1 MRATV
6 KNSDFSR
13 ELEKIL
19 SKYGNDAIEAT
30 MRVVKKNATQA
41 KDYLRDISPRKTGKF
56 AESWAIHQESSA
68 LNAYAIVYQA
78 KKPGLAHL
86 LEHGHANRGG
96 GRTEGRH
103 FMALVEDVT
112 KKEFEE
118 DLKAVLSHV

>member
-6 KNSDFSR
+6 KNSDFSM

-19 SKYGNDAIEAT
+19 TKYGDDVIEAT
-30 MRVVKKNATQA
+30 RQVVKKNATQA
-41 KDYLRDISPRKTGKF
+41 KDYLRNISPRKTGKF

-68 LNAYAIVYQA
+68 LNAHATVYQA

-103 FMALVEDVT
+103 FMALVEEVT
-112 KKEFEE
+112 KKDFED
-118 DLKAVLSHV
+118 DLEAVLSNV